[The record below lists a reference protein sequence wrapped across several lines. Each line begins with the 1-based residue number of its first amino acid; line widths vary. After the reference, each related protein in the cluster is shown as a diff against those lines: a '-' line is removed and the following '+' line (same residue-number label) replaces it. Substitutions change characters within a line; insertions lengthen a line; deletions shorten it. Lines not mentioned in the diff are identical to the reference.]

1 MEEVAR
7 LSGFDTIPTTYPA
20 VPAGE
25 RRQAPRLTLRQRIK
39 TVLTG
44 FGFTEVI
51 TYSFVHTLA
60 AERLR
65 LPADDPRRRTVA
77 VLNPLTEDQA
87 VMRSSLIPGLLETM
101 RFNLAQ
107 QVRSLKIFEAGKV
120 FIPSDAELPEEP
132 EIDRRPVDRRSR
144 RTLLARQGDVLR
156 FL

>member
-51 TYSFVHTLA
+51 TYSFVHALA
-60 AERLR
+60 AN
-65 LPADDPRRRTVA
+65 ACGCPRTTRDA
-77 VLNPLTEDQA
+77 GPW
-87 VMRSSLIPGLLETM
+87 RS
-101 RFNLAQ
+101 
-107 QVRSLKIFEAGKV
+107 
-120 FIPSDAELPEEP
+120 
-132 EIDRRPVDRRSR
+132 
-144 RTLLARQGDVLR
+144 
-156 FL
+156 